1 MKDTNRYI
9 ALALCLSLTL
19 GAFVYRP
26 PEAKAVALVDDAAI
40 VTSVI
45 VAVMVYGG
53 YRFLLNNIEA
63 GAISDIIKPKVK
75 QWNYE
80 HGTSAEDPY
89 SGFAEWSAGGMDN
102 FRKSITP
109 GPGNSG
115 PDMKGLSWLLA
126 GALFEKVCEFVEW
139 LGKELGV
146 QSGVEEPVPIVS
158 AGNSLKLSNG
168 ESIVLGSCVSPD
180 SADLKFYDPG
190 SILFTVV
197 QDMYHNFENY
207 SWLYTFDNGL
217 SLKLFLA
224 QAGKPVVNAE
234 LRDSKGALI
243 GSNNRDSTFNRP
255 LFFWS
260 VMSYDAVGLAVAS
273 DGNTI
278 VPIMRSCSE
287 DWNPGKWV
295 GSSSQPGYW
304 CKGLTLDYLSSYVP
318 SATLALP
325 DKWAPVLPAEGAE
338 SVPMVIPGATP
349 AEALDVDA
357 LAQEILKRLSQNE
370 LEVKPSGS
378 QIVDPG
384 TQPDPKPSINPGT
397 DTEGLGLFGWLKRI
411 WKSIVALPAQIS
423 EKIGAFF
430 TTLWGWLQSIIDAIT
445 ALPAAIAEKVG
456 ALFRPDESLLTEI
469 TDTFKGKF
477 GFFSTLKQ
485 FGNDLFGMTP
495 ETEPP
500 VIWVHLENA
509 ESKFG
514 YNYGDKQ
521 KIFDMTWYQKY
532 KASVDGLLSGFLWLG
547 YLWLL
552 FKRAPSILNGM
563 QLSNDEARAS
573 ADVSSAPRLGSGDG
587 FYLGGKRE

>member
-1 MKDTNRYI
+1 MKKSDRFI
-9 ALALCLSLTL
+9 ALALCCTLTF
-19 GAFVYRP
+19 GAFAYRP

-40 VTSVI
+40 VTAVI

-53 YRFLLNNIEA
+53 YRFWLDNIEA

-75 QWNYE
+75 QWNYQ
-80 HGTSAEDPY
+80 HGSSAEDPY

-109 GPGNSG
+109 GPGSSG

-139 LGKELGV
+139 LGEELGV
-146 QSGVEEPVPIVS
+146 QPGVEEPVPVISFDLLSGLQNVDEPRTS
-158 AGNSLKLSNG
+158 PTNCYLLDNPAFGEVLQYSLGKT
-168 ESIVLGSCVSPD
+168 GSYV
-180 SADLKFYDPG
+180 
-190 SILFTVV
+190 
-197 QDMYHNFENY
+197 
-207 SWLYTFDNGL
+207 
-217 SLKLFLA
+217 KLFPNPSVSETDWLL
-224 QAGKPVVNAE
+224 GKGSVNYEVYSGGVKICGSSIPRPYRLGFGFKVGSDDFKVVYAYNQV
-234 LRDSKGALI
+234 S
-243 GSNNRDSTFNRP
+243 
-255 LFFWS
+255 
-260 VMSYDAVGLAVAS
+260 S
-273 DGNTI
+273 DGF
-278 VPIMRSCSE
+278 
-287 DWNPGKWV
+287 
-295 GSSSQPGYW
+295 YW
-304 CKGLTLDYLSSYVP
+304 QSHGFLAKSRVRDVTWKEIIGCVIAQYYAPAAS
-318 SATLALP
+318 LALP
-325 DKWAPVLPAEGAE
+325 GTWAPVLPAEGAE
-338 SVPMVIPGATP
+338 SVPMVIPGAAP

-370 LEVKPSGS
+370 LEVRPSGS
-378 QIVDPG
+378 QVVDPG
-384 TQPDPKPSINPGT
+384 TQPDTKPSINPGT

-411 WKSIVALPAQIS
+411 WQSIVALPAQIG

-430 TTLWGWLQSIIDAIT
+430 TTLWGWLQSIVDAIT

-456 ALFRPDESLLTEI
+456 ELFKPDEALLTEI

-485 FGNDLFGMTP
+485 FGGDLFGMTP
-495 ETEPP
+495 ESEPP

-552 FKRAPSILNGM
+552 FKRAPAILNGM

-573 ADVSSAPRLGSGDG
+573 ANVSSAPRLGSGDG